1 MKNQADV
8 LREIADF
15 LGGVAINRA
24 DTKDREIALA
34 LEQDARAL
42 AQDVWQAAQAQQ
54 PQQGAVVEAAR
65 ECYRVAGSCGGDK
78 DLQIRVYAEAIRQA
92 LTPAA
97 PAPAQDAAHRIQP
110 IPQAVA
116 SEEACELKTNPCA
129 NCGTTMSLR
138 CPGCHPAAWPT
149 PAAPA
154 PSEPTDTE
162 RMDWL
167 EQMQADVDIDGCG
180 NFALT
185 WQPVGQT
192 YLETAEGSTFRA
204 AVDAAMK
211 QQGGGA

>member
-8 LREIADF
+8 LREIAHF
-15 LGGVAINRA
+15 LGHVAINGA

-54 PQQGAVVEAAR
+54 PQQGAVVAHNVQLCLDAMANGDWQEA
-65 ECYRVAGSCGGDK
+65 ERVAISVRDS
-78 DLQIRVYAEAIRQA
+78 

-149 PAAPA
+149 HDAPA

-167 EQMQADVDIDGCG
+167 ESEYERERAAIDAGTYKG
-180 NFALT
+180 GPALFRRNVPIT
-185 WQPVGQT
+185 
-192 YLETAEGSTFRA
+192 RA

-211 QQGGGA
+211 QGGGA